1 VFVYYLQSYKRLV
14 MDAAAWR
21 GGDID

>member
-1 VFVYYLQSYKRLV
+1 LQSYKRLV